1 MFFKAEY
8 KIKKKNLSPIV
19 MYGWVINC
27 IFLEFTEL
35 IKNLE
40 E

>member
-8 KIKKKNLSPIV
+8 KIKKNLFPIA